1 MNIGKTN
8 YKFQINC
15 DPQIVTNTITEWL
28 KENKFNFMNKYGEDL
43 YYCGDIWKGDRCFQY
58 TINNNEINIYAWN
71 IGIGNKFIMLDSGA
85 TNNFGGDYY
94 KNLLSGLFDKLNS
107 LNNNVNIGTLNNQ
120 NEINQ
125 QNSQVHNISQVANS
139 LKKETTDKTEK
150 LCNIVFWLSI
160 IGLILSIFGYTFGII
175 LYVLIFYFAIQGLK
189 TSKRKK
195 AITSIVLTVISILIT
210 IGWFILL
217 NI

>member
-8 YKFQINC
+8 YKFKINR
-15 DPQIVTNTITEWL
+15 DPQIVTNTIDEWL
-28 KENKFNFMNKYGEDL
+28 KENKFNFVNKYGEDL
-43 YYCGDIWKGDRCFQY
+43 YYCSDAWKGDRCFQY
-58 TINNNEINIYAWN
+58 TINDNEINIYAWN

-85 TNNFGGDYY
+85 VNNIGGDYY
-94 KNLLSGLFDKLNS
+94 KNILGALFDRLNS
-107 LNNNVNIGTLNNQ
+107 LNNNVNIGEVNSQ

-125 QNSQVHNISQVANS
+125 QNLKGQNISQVADN

-150 LCNIVFWLSI
+150 LCNIGFWLSI
-160 IGLILSIFGYTFGII
+160 IALILSIFGYAFGIV
-175 LYVLIFYFAIQGLK
+175 LYFLVFYFASQGLK

-195 AITSIVLTVISILIT
+195 AIASIILTVISILIT
-210 IGWFILL
+210 IGWIISV